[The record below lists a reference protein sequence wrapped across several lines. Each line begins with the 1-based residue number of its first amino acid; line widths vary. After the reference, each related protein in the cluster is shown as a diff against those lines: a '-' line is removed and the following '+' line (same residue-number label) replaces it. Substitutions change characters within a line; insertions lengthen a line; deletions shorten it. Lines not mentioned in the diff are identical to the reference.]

1 MAKKKRKGGSKD
13 ELQKLVE
20 RDLTALARDGKLGA
34 AHGLDQA
41 CAEVVALLEQN
52 RKAPLLAGD
61 PGVGK
66 SAIVTEIARRIATG
80 LVGEKLAK
88 ARILEVPV
96 AGIFARTANPKQAA
110 ELFEELL
117 EHFAEVPDTI
127 VYVRDAAL
135 IQGTTLAPVLIRTLR
150 AARLRFVFEGEL
162 RHAQN
167 LLRSDETFAERVHL
181 LMVAEPSLE
190 RSRWIL
196 GRVAEELERELDI
209 AIDPTACDMALRL
222 ASRFLLARRLPRKA
236 LELLREAASEA
247 AGASRERLGPEDVL
261 SRFCTATRLPRFVVD
276 DGIPLDLA
284 ETERFFG
291 ERILGQGDAVS
302 AVLRSVALLKAG
314 LNDPRRPLGAFLFAG
329 PTGVGKTHLAKLLAE
344 YLFGA
349 TDRLVRLNMADYP
362 DNGDE
367 TGIFGYQ
374 WGNTLDQKR
383 GELTRLLDGKAF
395 AVLLLDEFEKASSA
409 CHDRFLQ
416 LFDEGRFINAA
427 GETVPCNNVLIVA
440 TSNVGADVY
449 REPPIGFS
457 GTRTR
462 SEIISEVDRR
472 IAEAF
477 RAEFLNRF
485 DAICHFHPLGKVE
498 IRKIAQREVGR
509 VLEREGIRARGLDVE
524 VAPAVIDLLVE
535 RGYSPSFGARFLQR
549 EIEKTLTSALAVE
562 IARKPL
568 PAGTHVTVVA
578 RSAGKVVAHVESR
591 AAPAPATAQ
600 VSLPA
605 AGAAVSRRRLSRDEL
620 VGQSRALLRRAE
632 ALAVTAGKAELES
645 RRATLLAE
653 SQAPGFWDAPDDAAE
668 TLRRFRGVEAQLAD
682 LDRLV
687 KSCQFAQRRALE
699 AKSDAQLA
707 TAGRA
712 VEEASR
718 EVQLTEART
727 AAGST
732 GEVDEAMVE
741 VVAAGDTTA
750 HGAWV
755 AELVHM
761 YLSWGERRG
770 YDARAI
776 AEGTGPVSAILRV
789 SGPGV
794 LGFLAGEAGL
804 HRRIDE
810 ESRLGAFVRV
820 HRATSSAPAGMEVDV
835 REVKRRPGTFV
846 ERVGCEG
853 VVRDER
859 RGRAVALAGG
869 EGTEAL
875 AAVGGAMLAADAM
888 PDHEARR
895 YHLGRGAR
903 VEDPRTGA
911 GTPRWK
917 DVLRGEL
924 DLFIAAW
931 LARPPAGEGAPLH
944 EIA

>member
-127 VYVRDAAL
+127 VYIRDAAL

-362 DNGDE
+362 DNGD
-367 TGIFGYQ
+367 
-374 WGNTLDQKR
+374 
-383 GELTRLLDGKAF
+383 
-395 AVLLLDEFEKASSA
+395 
-409 CHDRFLQ
+409 
-416 LFDEGRFINAA
+416 
-427 GETVPCNNVLIVA
+427 
-440 TSNVGADVY
+440 
-449 REPPIGFS
+449 
-457 GTRTR
+457 
-462 SEIISEVDRR
+462 
-472 IAEAF
+472 
-477 RAEFLNRF
+477 
-485 DAICHFHPLGKVE
+485 
-498 IRKIAQREVGR
+498 
-509 VLEREGIRARGLDVE
+509 
-524 VAPAVIDLLVE
+524 
-535 RGYSPSFGARFLQR
+535 
-549 EIEKTLTSALAVE
+549 
-562 IARKPL
+562 
-568 PAGTHVTVVA
+568 
-578 RSAGKVVAHVESR
+578 
-591 AAPAPATAQ
+591 
-600 VSLPA
+600 
-605 AGAAVSRRRLSRDEL
+605 
-620 VGQSRALLRRAE
+620 
-632 ALAVTAGKAELES
+632 
-645 RRATLLAE
+645 
-653 SQAPGFWDAPDDAAE
+653 
-668 TLRRFRGVEAQLAD
+668 
-682 LDRLV
+682 
-687 KSCQFAQRRALE
+687 
-699 AKSDAQLA
+699 
-707 TAGRA
+707 
-712 VEEASR
+712 
-718 EVQLTEART
+718 
-727 AAGST
+727 
-732 GEVDEAMVE
+732 
-741 VVAAGDTTA
+741 
-750 HGAWV
+750 
-755 AELVHM
+755 
-761 YLSWGERRG
+761 
-770 YDARAI
+770 
-776 AEGTGPVSAILRV
+776 
-789 SGPGV
+789 
-794 LGFLAGEAGL
+794 
-804 HRRIDE
+804 
-810 ESRLGAFVRV
+810 
-820 HRATSSAPAGMEVDV
+820 
-835 REVKRRPGTFV
+835 
-846 ERVGCEG
+846 
-853 VVRDER
+853 
-859 RGRAVALAGG
+859 
-869 EGTEAL
+869 
-875 AAVGGAMLAADAM
+875 
-888 PDHEARR
+888 
-895 YHLGRGAR
+895 
-903 VEDPRTGA
+903 
-911 GTPRWK
+911 
-917 DVLRGEL
+917 
-924 DLFIAAW
+924 
-931 LARPPAGEGAPLH
+931 
-944 EIA
+944 

>member
-1 MAKKKRKGGSKD
+1 
-13 ELQKLVE
+13 
-20 RDLTALARDGKLGA
+20 
-34 AHGLDQA
+34 
-41 CAEVVALLEQN
+41 
-52 RKAPLLAGD
+52 
-61 PGVGK
+61 
-66 SAIVTEIARRIATG
+66 
-80 LVGEKLAK
+80 
-88 ARILEVPV
+88 
-96 AGIFARTANPKQAA
+96 
-110 ELFEELL
+110 
-117 EHFAEVPDTI
+117 
-127 VYVRDAAL
+127 
-135 IQGTTLAPVLIRTLR
+135 
-150 AARLRFVFEGEL
+150 
-162 RHAQN
+162 
-167 LLRSDETFAERVHL
+167 
-181 LMVAEPSLE
+181 
-190 RSRWIL
+190 
-196 GRVAEELERELDI
+196 
-209 AIDPTACDMALRL
+209 MALRL
-222 ASRFLLARRLPRKA
+222 AARFLLARRLPRKA

-524 VAPAVIDLLVE
+524 VAPAVD
-535 RGYSPSFGARFLQR
+535 RPARGARLLAQLRRALPPARDREDAHQR
-549 EIEKTLTSALAVE
+549 
-562 IARKPL
+562 ARRGDRAQAA
-568 PAGTHVTVVA
+568 AGGHARDRGRAQRRQGRGARGVA
-578 RSAGKVVAHVESR
+578 RSSGAGHRPGLAARGGRGRRRGAGSR
-591 AAPAPATAQ
+591 ATSWSA
-600 VSLPA
+600 
-605 AGAAVSRRRLSRDEL
+605 
-620 VGQSRALLRRAE
+620 SRASLLRRAE
-632 ALAVTAGKAELES
+632 ALAVALRGRPTLES
-645 RRATLLAE
+645 RRAQLLAE
-653 SQAPGFWDAPDDAAE
+653 SQAPDFWDDPDRAAE
-668 TLRRFRGVEAQLAD
+668 TLRRFRAVEAQLAD

-699 AKSDAQLA
+699 AKSEAQLA
-707 TAGRA
+707 TAGAR
-712 VEEASR
+712 VEEAAR

-741 VVAAGDTTA
+741 VVAAGDSTA
-750 HGAWV
+750 HGA
-755 AELVHM
+755 L
-761 YLSWGERRG
+761 
-770 YDARAI
+770 
-776 AEGTGPVSAILRV
+776 
-789 SGPGV
+789 
-794 LGFLAGEAGL
+794 
-804 HRRIDE
+804 
-810 ESRLGAFVRV
+810 
-820 HRATSSAPAGMEVDV
+820 
-835 REVKRRPGTFV
+835 
-846 ERVGCEG
+846 
-853 VVRDER
+853 
-859 RGRAVALAGG
+859 
-869 EGTEAL
+869 
-875 AAVGGAMLAADAM
+875 GGASWCTCTSPGASAAATT
-888 PDHEARR
+888 PARSPR
-895 YHLGRGAR
+895 AAGR
-903 VEDPRTGA
+903 
-911 GTPRWK
+911 
-917 DVLRGEL
+917 
-924 DLFIAAW
+924 
-931 LARPPAGEGAPLH
+931 
-944 EIA
+944 